1 MLYLLSSCVCIPRA
15 ISVQPSTDHSSSKSD
30 RAQRIEYLTKIPR
43 SVNLESLQ
51 NGYLFPEISMR
62 ESDYAQRNPHA
73 RLIRLGIGDTT
84 QPIPDIITSA
94 MAEQAMALSTA
105 QGYKGYG
112 PEQGYRELKRAIA
125 KTFYQDMQVK
135 ENEIFVSDGA
145 QCDISRVQMLLD
157 ASLSIAVQDPTF
169 PGYVDS
175 SVIVGRAGRLNAGSG
190 KYKKIVYMKCGPE
203 NNFFPNLSTT
213 PKTDLIFFC
222 SPNNPTGS
230 AASRQQL
237 EQLVEFAK
245 ANGSI
250 IIYDSAYA
258 AYISDESPRS
268 IFEISGAKEVA
279 IEISSFSKFAGFTGV
294 RLGWTVVPE
303 ELLYANGYPMIRDYD
318 RIVCTCFNGASNIV
332 QAGGLAC
339 LSPQGFQALKTI
351 MQYYMEN
358 AKILVETFE
367 SMGLKVYGGKNG
379 PYIWVHFPGLSS
391 WQVFNQI
398 LERAA
403 IVTVPGIGFGPGGEG
418 YIRVSAF
425 GRRESVLE
433 ASKRLTKLL

>member
-1 MLYLLSSCVCIPRA
+1 M
-15 ISVQPSTDHSSSKSD
+15 
-30 RAQRIEYLTKIPR
+30 
-43 SVNLESLQ
+43 ESLQ
-51 NGYLFPEISMR
+51 SGYLFPEIFMR
-62 ESDYAQRNPHA
+62 ESEYAQRNPHA

-84 QPIPDIITSA
+84 EPIPDIITSA
-94 MAEQAMALSTA
+94 MVEQALALSTA
-105 QGYKGYG
+105 KGYKGYG
-112 PEQGYRELKRAIA
+112 PEQGNGELKRAIA
-125 KTFYQDMQVK
+125 ETFYQDMQVK

-169 PGYVDS
+169 PAYIDS
-175 SVIVGRAGRLNAGSG
+175 SVIVGRAGRFKAENG
-190 KYKKIVYMKCGPE
+190 KYKNIVYMKCGPE
-203 NNFFPNLSTT
+203 NNFFPDLSTT
-213 PKTDLIFFC
+213 PRTDIIFFC

-237 EQLVEFAK
+237 EQLVKFAK

-250 IIYDSAYA
+250 IIYDAAYA

-268 IFEISGAKEVA
+268 IFEIPGAKEVA

-303 ELLYANGYPMIRDYD
+303 DLLYSSGYPMIKDYD

-339 LSPQGFQALKTI
+339 LSPQGFQALKRT
-351 MQYYMEN
+351 MRYYMEN
-358 AKILVETFE
+358 AKILVDTFE
-367 SMGLKVYGGKNG
+367 SVGLKVYGGKNG
-379 PYIWVHFPGLSS
+379 PYVWVHFPGLSS
-391 WQVFNQI
+391 WDMFNHI

-425 GRRESVLE
+425 GHRETVLE
-433 ASKRLTKLL
+433 ASTRLTKLI